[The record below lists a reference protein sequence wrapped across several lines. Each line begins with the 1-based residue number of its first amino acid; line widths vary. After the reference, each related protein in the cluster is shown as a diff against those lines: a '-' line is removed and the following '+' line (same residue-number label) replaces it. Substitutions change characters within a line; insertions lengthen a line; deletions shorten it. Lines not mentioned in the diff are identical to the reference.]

1 MALKAE
7 PMTTPTASSSTLPR
21 RANCLNSFQNV
32 FMIPAYDFCV
42 PDKESQT
49 AADDPCTLF
58 QKIKFPT
65 DEFFPPKLTDLTI
78 DK

>member
-1 MALKAE
+1 MDENQQTKLKQQVFARVY
-7 PMTTPTASSSTLPR
+7 SR
-21 RANCLNSFQNV
+21 LND
-32 FMIPAYDFCV
+32 MIPAYDFCV